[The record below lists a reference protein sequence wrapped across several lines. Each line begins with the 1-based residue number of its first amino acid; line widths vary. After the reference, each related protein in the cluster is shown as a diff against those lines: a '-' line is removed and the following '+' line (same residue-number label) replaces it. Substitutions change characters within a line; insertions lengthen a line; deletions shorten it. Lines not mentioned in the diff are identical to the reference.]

1 MNTLVITG
9 ASSGIG
15 LHTASLFLAE
25 GYVVVNLS
33 RRPCPLEGVIQIT
46 CDLAE
51 PDFMNAVKPRLRP
64 VLEQATRAVLIHN
77 ASLLT
82 NDSSTQADSS
92 VLRRVLE
99 INVVAPNSLN
109 AFVIPLLHSGSSIL
123 FVASTL
129 AEKAVPGSFSY
140 VTSKHAQIGMM
151 RALTQDLAGKGIH
164 AAAICP
170 GFTDTEML
178 RQHVPADAMEM
189 VRRMSAFERLI
200 SPDEIARTLLFAA
213 ENPVLNGAVLHANL
227 GQVER

>member
-15 LHTASLFLAE
+15 LHTASLFLAQ